1 MLYGSDHFFH
11 ESPWRADLNRFLSD
25 LPLSEPE
32 NYTLLRGNAQRVIGG
47 LA

>member
-25 LPLSEPE
+25 LPLSQEE
-32 NYTLLRGNAQRVIGG
+32 QHALLRGNAQRLIGG
-47 LA
+47 LV